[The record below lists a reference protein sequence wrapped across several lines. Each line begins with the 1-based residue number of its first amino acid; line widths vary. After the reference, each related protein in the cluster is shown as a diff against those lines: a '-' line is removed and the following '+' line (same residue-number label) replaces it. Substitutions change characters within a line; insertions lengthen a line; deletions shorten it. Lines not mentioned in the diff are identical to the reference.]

1 MVSISNIVTGA
12 VLLGG
17 LSAFLGLGGFKG
29 IGQKLG
35 QGFGDFGTSFISGI
49 SPITGALERGLENI
63 QNPALN
69 PLLVRLTELE
79 AAIFPDPNLD
89 EDKFTTRGEEEGRWT
104 ETATYD
110 PYNPYAGTTVNQDT
124 TGGDSDKTGGKKFT
138 GDPSSLPQSR
148 PLSLAAY
155 MSPSTV
161 NTSGY
166 TGTQQGSY
174 VNKSGGVSSYSSP
187 TSNPTPSNSNLSG
200 GNSGIT
206 GGSQPSSRQGTYSG
220 GRRF

>member
-89 EDKFTTRGEEEGRWT
+89 EDKFTPRGEANEYGTT
-104 ETATYD
+104 ETAPYD
-110 PYNPYAGTTVNQDT
+110 PRSEEHT
-124 TGGDSDKTGGKKFT
+124 SE
-138 GDPSSLPQSR
+138 LQSR
-148 PLSLAAY
+148 R
-155 MSPSTV
+155 
-161 NTSGY
+161 
-166 TGTQQGSY
+166 
-174 VNKSGGVSSYSSP
+174 
-187 TSNPTPSNSNLSG
+187 NLVC
-200 GNSGIT
+200 
-206 GGSQPSSRQGTYSG
+206 RLLLEKKKK
-220 GRRF
+220 